1 MRLLAASVIGSL
13 GLLLAMASPAI
24 AETYVYTGNPY
35 TQVINPPYTTADFVS
50 GSITLSSALAPNL
63 VNFDA
68 ASLITEVIW
77 NDGDRTFHILPE
89 TPVNFFEFQ
98 VSTDGAGHI
107 ITWDA
112 AFSLIGFQTIGTC
125 NDPGSILSSLTCTG
139 MSADPFFGLGGVGDW
154 NALFCNPICDY
165 SFVVD
170 NPGSWTS
177 DAAPPPVPTLTP
189 LTLALLGIL
198 LGASGMRRLAISTSD
213 GSPISSY
220 ESETRI
226 TCFPIALRSSS
237 SVRAPGTSSNE
248 WTFPIRGSSRPFS

>member
-1 MRLLAASVIGSL
+1 M
-13 GLLLAMASPAI
+13 
-24 AETYVYTGNPY
+24 
-35 TQVINPPYTTADFVS
+35 
-50 GSITLSSALAPNL
+50 
-63 VNFDA
+63 NFDA

-177 DAAPPPVPTLTP
+177 DAAPPPVPGLGP
-189 LTLALLGIL
+189 VAFALLGFL
-198 LGASGMRRLAISTSD
+198 LGAAGLR
-213 GSPISSY
+213 GF
-220 ESETRI
+220 TRI
-226 TCFPIALRSSS
+226 PPT
-237 SVRAPGTSSNE
+237 APYEEASFKAPKAADISERNRQSLT
-248 WTFPIRGSSRPFS
+248 